1 MTQNAQREFSSF
13 RDPSGVVFTRDGVLL
28 RQVNNCY
35 KATYD
40 MLMQSGLYDQL
51 VKDSLMVAHRQVD
64 ECGICDDAYCVIS
77 PEMVPYISY
86 PYEWSFGML
95 KDAALVTLRCHRAA
109 LEKGM
114 ILKDAS
120 AYNIQFMKGNA
131 LLIDTLSFEKY
142 PEGMPWVAYGQFC
155 RHFLAP
161 LMLMKYVDLRM
172 NLMLRDYIDG
182 IPLDLAAKLLGGK
195 GGMFARQHIVWHA
208 RATVKHSTDGRK
220 QQSAPK
226 IQLSLFQ
233 HKAMIDSMIR
243 NIEKL
248 ELPKVQTEWGEYH
261 DHTNYSDEG
270 ARSKQSIVRNMLGDI
285 KPKTLWDFG
294 ANDGRYSRLGLEQG
308 ASVVAF
314 DVDPL
319 AVEYC
324 YRHAAK
330 ERLEMLPLLQDLT
343 NPSPAIGFGNQERTT
358 IQERQHP
365 DCILALAVIH
375 HLAISNNLP
384 LEKIALWLSGM
395 CKHLII
401 EFVPKDDS
409 QVEILLATRDD
420 IFPDY
425 TRTGFEEAFGQY
437 FKIEDRQPV
446 TQSNRII
453 YHLSSL

>member
-1 MTQNAQREFSSF
+1 MTQSAQREFSSF

-28 RQVNNCY
+28 RQVNSCY
-35 KATYD
+35 KPTYD
-40 MLMQSGLYDQL
+40 MLMESGLYQQL
-51 VKDSLMVAHRQVD
+51 VKEGLMVAHQQVD
-64 ECGICDDAYCVIS
+64 EGGVSKDAYCVIR
-77 PEMVPYISY
+77 PQRVPYISY
-86 PYEWSFGML
+86 PYEWAFGML

-161 LMLMKYVDLRM
+161 LLLMKYTDLRM
-172 NLMLRDYIDG
+172 NLMLREYIDG

-220 QQSAPK
+220 QQDAPK
-226 IQLSLFQ
+226 MQLSLFQ
-233 HKAMIDSMIR
+233 HKAMIDSMLR

-248 ELPKVQTEWGEYH
+248 ELPKVQTEWGEYYE
-261 DHTNYSDEG
+261 HTNYSDEG
-270 ARSKQSIVRNMLGDI
+270 AQSKQAIVREMLSAI
-285 KPKTLWDFG
+285 KPQTLWDFG

-319 AVEYC
+319 AVEHC
-324 YRHAAK
+324 YRYAAK
-330 ERLEMLPLLQDLT
+330 ERVEMLPLLQDLT

-395 CKHLII
+395 CNHLII

-409 QVEILLATRDD
+409 QVGILLATRDD
-420 IFPDY
+420 IFPNY
-425 TRTGFEEAFGQY
+425 TQAGFEEAFGQH
-437 FKIEDRQPV
+437 FKLVGSQKV
-446 TQSNRII
+446 AQSNRVI
-453 YHLSSL
+453 YHLTSL